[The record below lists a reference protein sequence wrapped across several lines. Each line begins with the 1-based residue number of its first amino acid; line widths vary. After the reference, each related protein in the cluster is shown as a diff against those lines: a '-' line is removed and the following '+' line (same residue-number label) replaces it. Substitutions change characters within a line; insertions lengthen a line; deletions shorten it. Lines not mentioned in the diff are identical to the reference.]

1 MSARG
6 ERVGRRGVAA
16 ESRNWHLLEPFL
28 PPRSRLRMVSVG
40 VGSFVGGLAE
50 SGVLVLMTLVAE
62 SLIRGADTIEVVGR
76 RVDSTAAIAVA
87 LVLILVRVV
96 LTLVTADTAA
106 VFSAEV
112 MGRAQRSLL
121 DAYLATSH
129 AVRSLR
135 PPGDLQA
142 VMISNGRFTGDL
154 ANAFAQVAAS
164 ICGLLAFGVTSL
176 VINPIAFVAI
186 AAVGGLLVVVLR
198 PLRRRSRAA
207 ARSFE
212 QTNRGLGHEV
222 AQIEGL
228 HREVRV
234 FRVESAVRDRVGTDI
249 AFGGRR
255 FRTVRF
261 LGQAVPQV
269 FQSVLM
275 AAAVLGLLTML
286 RTVESGSEL
295 ATAGAVVLLLVR
307 SMSSAQQLVTA
318 NQRVIELGSYARG
331 LSELIEQF
339 RTDEVN
345 SGAEVP
351 ARLVPVELRSV
362 GFGYD
367 AQHPVFDG
375 LDLRFEPGE
384 VVGIVGPSGA
394 GKSTLVELLL
404 HLREPSSGSVTYG
417 GVPVG
422 SIDPAHFAARI
433 AIVPQNAVLIDGTVA
448 ENVAFF
454 RDLPETRVREALAMA
469 DLEREVEELP
479 DGIHTRLGSDERALS
494 GGQRQRLTI
503 ARALAGRP
511 EVLVLDEPTSALDA
525 RSESAIA
532 ATIGEGREDRVTLV
546 VAHRHSTLRSCTRI
560 LVVDGGRIAADGTP
574 DEVAAVSAFFRSM
587 LDSEGA

>member
-1 MSARG
+1 
-6 ERVGRRGVAA
+6 
-16 ESRNWHLLEPFL
+16 
-28 PPRSRLRMVSVG
+28 MVSVG

-62 SLIRGADTIEVVGR
+62 SLIRGADTVEVLGR
-76 RVDSTAAIAVA
+76 RVDSTGAIAVA

-96 LTLVTADTAA
+96 LTLVTAETAA

-121 DAYLATSH
+121 DSYLSTSH

-234 FRVESAVRDRVGTDI
+234 FRVESAVRDRVGADI
-249 AFGGRR
+249 ASGGRR

-339 RTDEVN
+339 RTDEVS

-384 VVGIVGPSGA
+384 VVGVVGPSGA

-404 HLREPSSGSVTYG
+404 HLREPTSGSVTYG

-454 RDLPETRVREALAMA
+454 RDLPDSRVREALALA

-479 DGIHTRLGSDERALS
+479 DGIRTRLGSDERALS

-525 RSESAIA
+525 RSESVIA
-532 ATIGEGREDRVTLV
+532 ATIGEGRENRVTLV

-560 LVVDGGRIAADGTP
+560 LVVDSGRIVADGTP
-574 DEVAAVSAFFRSM
+574 DEVAAASAFFRSM
-587 LDSEGA
+587 LDSERA